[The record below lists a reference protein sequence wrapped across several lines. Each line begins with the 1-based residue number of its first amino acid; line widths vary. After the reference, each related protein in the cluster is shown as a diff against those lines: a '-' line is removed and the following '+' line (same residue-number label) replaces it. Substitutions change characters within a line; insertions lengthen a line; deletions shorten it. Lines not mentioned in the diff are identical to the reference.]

1 MATMETSGDLQ
12 RVLLQQA
19 DALDSATIKAALE
32 AGASML
38 EQAVKRAFV
47 AAGHHRPGAAKR
59 TGETLAH
66 ITHTRRVKRDKDKNP
81 YLEVTVTGA
90 DARQQRYGVKAFVL
104 NYGRRR
110 RGGIIK
116 PDWYWSTAVKD
127 NRDQVNAA
135 MAEIIAGK
143 LEGGD

>member
-19 DALDSATIKAALE
+19 DALDDATIKAALE

-47 AAGHHRPGAAKR
+47 AAGHYRPGAAKR

-81 YLEVTVTGA
+81 YLEVIVTGA

-127 NRDQVNAA
+127 NRDRVNAA

>member
-12 RVLLQQA
+12 RVLRQQA
-19 DALDSATIKAALE
+19 DALDDATIKTALE

-38 EQAVKRAFV
+38 ELAVKRAFV
-47 AAGHHRPGAAKR
+47 AAGHYRPGVASR

-81 YLEVTVTGA
+81 YLEVTVPGA

-110 RGGIIK
+110 GGIIK
-116 PDWYWSTAVKD
+116 PDWYWSTAVKN
-127 NRDQVNAA
+127 NRDRVDNA
-135 MAEIIAGK
+135 MAEIIAEK